1 MHQGE
6 KKRLAAEAA
15 LQYIQPGTILGVGT
29 GSTVNYFIDAL
40 PTVRDKIEAVV
51 ASSEGS
57 RARLENLKFNV
68 GELWETGDPDLY
80 VDGADEA
87 NKHFYL
93 IKGGGG
99 ALTREKVLAA
109 ASRQFV
115 CIIDD
120 SKWVGVLGK
129 FPLPVEVIPMARS
142 YVARQ
147 FVKARGQPVLRKDF
161 RTDNGNEVLDI
172 YNLTI
177 TNPLE
182 MEQRFNQIAGVVTV
196 GIFAHRPADII
207 LMSDDNGNIMEKQR
221 P

>member
-15 LQYIQPGTILGVGT
+15 LQFIEPGTVLGVGT

-99 ALTREKVLAA
+99 ALTREKVLAT
-109 ASRQFV
+109 ASR
-115 CIIDD
+115 
-120 SKWVGVLGK
+120 
-129 FPLPVEVIPMARS
+129 
-142 YVARQ
+142 
-147 FVKARGQPVLRKDF
+147 RGS
-161 RTDNGNEVLDI
+161 T
-172 YNLTI
+172 T
-177 TNPLE
+177 T
-182 MEQRFNQIAGVVTV
+182 
-196 GIFAHRPADII
+196 
-207 LMSDDNGNIMEKQR
+207 
-221 P
+221 